1 MAVVLQPRT
10 DLPQWTDGDDPVT
23 RDQFDAAFAALEQRM
38 ALFVQ
43 GTVDSRPAVGIEGRF
58 FWATDTKVLFYDD
71 GATWTVAGAGA
82 DSGGSSRASTL
93 MLMGV

>member
-43 GTVDSRPAVGIEGRF
+43 GAVADRPTVGIEGRF

-71 GATWTVAGAGA
+71 GARWTIAGA
-82 DSGGSSRASTL
+82 DGAGGGSSRASML